1 MGNIENEMENRIKT
15 LRNERGMTQEE
26 LAKAVGLN
34 RSTIAGYEKNYIQP
48 SHEMLVKL
56 STFFNV
62 SVDYLIGASS
72 VRTATINLKTNVYDK
87 LQQVCDALASSN
99 EIYFKSK
106 VLSENERYIVYKIIQ
121 GNIAILN
128 EILIRD

>member
-1 MGNIENEMENRIKT
+1 MENRIKA
-15 LRNERGMTQEE
+15 LRNEHGITQDE
-26 LAKAVGLN
+26 LSKSLGVT
-34 RSTIAGYEKNYIQP
+34 RSTIAGYERNIISP

-72 VRTATINLKTNVYDK
+72 VRTATNISKTNVYDK

-99 EIYFKSK
+99 EVQFKSK